1 MQITDF
7 EVVRRDGRVLPH
19 PIDPV
24 SFAKLGWKPDKTIE
38 ARWKWSGTPVSLKG
52 EHGIW
57 PHIVHGGWYIAALV
71 QLAPDPD
78 RRCRLVI
85 YNGNGSVRHV
95 VPTQVPTL
103 TGPGWV
109 EWVEFESM
117 KQDVEGVFGAI
128 GEEPGGQMA
137 YFINADT
144 GAIRLRG
151 ESR

>member
-1 MQITDF
+1 MQITEF
-7 EVVRRDGRVLPH
+7 VNVRRDGRILGEEVGPRE
-19 PIDPV
+19 
-24 SFAKLGWKPDKTIE
+24 FAKLGWKPERTIE
-38 ARWKWSGTPVSLKG
+38 VRWKWSGTPVSVKG

-57 PHIVHGGWYIAALV
+57 TKIVHGGWYIAALV

-109 EWVEFESM
+109 EWVAFESM
-117 KQDVEGVFGAI
+117 KRDVEGVFCAI
-128 GEEPGGQMA
+128 GEELGGQMA

-144 GAIRLRG
+144 GAIKLRG